1 MYNRYSSLQQEDND
15 KEMNC
20 YSINSIKQ
28 LKKKLKYSKE
38 KYYCTL
44 SNEDREKVNNIKIKI
59 ITIRGIK
66 SKYIIKDFITYEKQ
80 KHNEKVKKEKQRKLK
95 RKKAIEKLKRKK
107 EAEKKLKME
116 AEKKLK
122 MEEERKKIEEEKE
135 KRRKEKEEYYYRK
148 EQERRRKM
156 KEEWKRKKGK
166 KNKEYYRKENEKEE
180 KSIYHNNLNILNY
193 SDIPEDIKNYY
204 NNPNTKTYR
213 KLSKI
218 YHPDKGGNSEFMKI
232 INNIRDNN
240 NKTYLNI
247 SYN

>member
-1 MYNRYSSLQQEDND
+1 MYNRYSSLQQEDD
-15 KEMNC
+15 YKEINC

-28 LKKKLKYSKE
+28 LKKKLKYAKE
-38 KYYCTL
+38 IYYCTL

-116 AEKKLK
+116 
-122 MEEERKKIEEEKE
+122 EERKKMEEEKE
-135 KRRKEKEEYYYRK
+135 KRRRETKNRRRKEKEEEYYRK
-148 EQERRRKM
+148 EQERRRKI
-156 KEEWKRKKGK
+156 KEEWRRKKGK
-166 KNKEYYRKENEKEE
+166 KYRKENEKEE
-180 KSIYHNNLNILNY
+180 KPIYHNNLNILNY
-193 SDIPEDIKNYY
+193 PDIPDDIKNYY
-204 NNPNTKTYR
+204 NNPNTKSYR

-240 NKTYLNI
+240 NKTYLNT